1 MKLAGVTRQAYR
13 FDVVIET
20 DCAAELHQCDVVV
33 KQCVIVVRMDDDLGQ
48 SAFNLMNIRSGL
60 SLSSKVES
68 I

>member
-13 FDVVIET
+13 SDVVIET
-20 DCAAELHQCDVVV
+20 DCAAELHQGDVVV
-33 KQCVIVVRMDDDLGQ
+33 KRCVIVVRMDDDLGH
-48 SAFNLMNIRSGL
+48 SAAKLMNIRAGL